1 MRTKIFNRYDIFM
14 FDFNLALLLR
24 SILLLTPVTLLFY
37 QENGL
42 TAQHLFFFQGI
53 FYLTSILSEIP
64 VGYISDA
71 ISRKYLLIISC
82 LLYFTVLICWIN
94 FHGYYVIL
102 CGEILFAIA
111 KVMLDNA
118 MPGYLYDYL
127 NKRKKPDAMVKYYGY
142 LHFYLALGTA
152 IAAILGTFLY
162 AKFGSGKLLLTEAMF
177 IFMSILLLLSLPT
190 IKPAAKKI
198 ESVRSKI
205 KEFIINTK
213 SLYSNESIKWHI
225 IYSGLLTSLSIL
237 FSVSFQPLLQNAFAP
252 IFLFGVV
259 AFSNHGIRALSGII
273 SSKFLRKFNLHKLI
287 RPLYLLY
294 ILAFMCVFA
303 AIKLPSVFVVT
314 FLIFVLCLI
323 IGCQLIFT
331 ILHVSRLQ
339 KFVAMENRGNL
350 MSINNL
356 ISRSL
361 AAVMLISSKF
371 SIGKLDMFW
380 YFGIFFVIYLIICTY
395 IMVKV
400 YNVKEEF

>member
-1 MRTKIFNRYDIFM
+1 MRTKIFDKYDIFI

-82 LLYFTVLICWIN
+82 LLYFTVLTCWIN

-102 CGEILFAIA
+102 FGEILFAIA

-127 NKRKKPDAMVKYYGY
+127 NKRKKPDMMVKYYGY

-152 IAAILGTFLY
+152 IAAILGTYLY
-162 AKFGSGKLLLTEAMF
+162 ARFGSGKLLFTEALF
-177 IFMSILLLLSLPT
+177 IFVSIILLLSLPA
-190 IKPAAKKI
+190 IKPAKKNI
-198 ESVRSKI
+198 ESVKNKI
-205 KEFIINTK
+205 KEFVVNTK
-213 SLYSNESIKWHI
+213 SLYSNELIKWHI

-237 FSVSFQPLLQNAFAP
+237 FAVSFQPLLQNAFAP

-273 SSKFLRKFNLHKLI
+273 SSKFLRKFDLRKLI

-294 ILAFMCVFA
+294 ILAFVCVFA
-303 AIKLPSVFVVT
+303 AIKLPSVVVVAI
-314 FLIFVLCLI
+314 LILILCLI
-323 IGCQLIFT
+323 IGCQLVFT

-356 ISRSL
+356 ISRFL

-371 SIGKLDMFW
+371 SIGKLDMLW
-380 YFGIFFVIYLIICTY
+380 YFGIIFVLYLMICTY
-395 IMVKV
+395 IMIKV
-400 YNVKEEF
+400 YNVKEEI